1 MPIGH
6 QAKRALVSFAIEQ
19 SLLEVG
25 GAVML
30 DKVNIM
36 LYKEYNSSI
45 PDCYDPPDYLNK
57 VLKKILG
64 NSHKDIVESI
74 KKQLEEFVY
83 HEDISKFIQKIVE

>member
-1 MPIGH
+1 MQVGH

-19 SLLEVG
+19 TLLDAG

-30 DKVNIM
+30 DQVNAL

-45 PDCYDPPDYLNK
+45 PDCYDHPDYLNK

-64 NSHKDIVESI
+64 NSHKVIVESI

-83 HEDISKFIQKIVE
+83 QEDISKFIQKIVK